1 VQFDEDKNNLELTDC
16 QLLKS
21 CEIILKFLNQ
31 NNFCEIAIIVSGYN
45 KSSHD
50 KRKWTKFASLT

>member
-31 NNFCEIAIIVSGYN
+31 NNFCEIATIVSGYN